1 MPFTVQTAAATIDQ
15 MIHDVAADGE
25 RYYRVI

>member
-1 MPFTVQTAAATIDQ
+1 MPFTVQAAAASLDQ
-15 MIHDVAADGE
+15 LHDVAADDE